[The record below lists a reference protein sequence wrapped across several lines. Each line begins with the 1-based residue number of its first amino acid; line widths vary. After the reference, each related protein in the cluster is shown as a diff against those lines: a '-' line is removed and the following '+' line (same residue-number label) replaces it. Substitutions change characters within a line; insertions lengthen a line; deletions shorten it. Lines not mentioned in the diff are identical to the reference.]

1 MKLKSIS
8 RDFAK
13 CFVWEVSEQVIC
25 WCQLEFLYSNLF
37 RLAFVLVRL
46 GTSRGE
52 DGWNNI
58 WRSPVPLDRSLCGV
72 RFVCFSV
79 FALYLF
85 FCICFVFAMY
95 LLACICIVF
104 IFLYFDW
111 IFFPA
116 SVFSLYFSRC
126 CPTCKSESVL
136 FVHKIA
142 RWLDKIQY
150 DTIYCLLAGCLFCA
164 TITFLKFVL
173 GRICVACLF
182 SVNSEWCLVCPV
194 VSLPRL
200 AICLRK
206 LLQFSTCSWQI
217 I

>member
-37 RLAFVLVRL
+37 RSAFVLVRL
-46 GTSRGE
+46 ATSRGE

-116 SVFSLYFSRC
+116 SVFSLYFHAVVPPASQRVFC
-126 CPTCKSESVL
+126 L
-136 FVHKIA
+136 FI
-142 RWLDKIQY
+142 R
-150 DTIYCLLAGCLFCA
+150 LLAGWTNYN
-164 TITFLKFVL
+164 TIQYIVCSLVVCFA
-173 GRICVACLF
+173 RRSLF
-182 SVNSEWCLVCPV
+182 SSLFLVGFAWPV
-194 VSLPRL
+194 
-200 AICLRK
+200 
-206 LLQFSTCSWQI
+206 FSQ
-217 I
+217 